1 MARRIWRRAS
11 IHRVFFSLL
20 GFNALLYMAGATFAP
35 YISVYY
41 RSQGISVSEI
51 GILLAIG
58 PLVTLVAQPSWG
70 ILGDKTGRH
79 LSVLRLVIG
88 GSMLAVL
95 SFYLADS
102 FWLYALAAGLMTLF
116 TCGIQPMGDTV
127 VVKEAARRGYRF
139 SSIRMGGTLG
149 YSLTVV
155 LAGGLLKL
163 YPSASFGL
171 TSFLYLAMLLIT
183 FALPKPQGTQAQ
195 GTQAQGAEAPRQKL
209 EIGRLFRNHRVIL
222 IILFAFVFQLG
233 LSFYGAFIGVFVTE
247 ELGYDN
253 SVIGVMQCIA
263 ALSEAPVLL
272 FIDKALR
279 RFRTQTLLVA
289 AGFIMV
295 VRLLLPPLTFSIA
308 GVAVAQALQ
317 GMSFMIMYYSTV
329 MYLNEKLDPSLRG
342 TGMSVLC
349 VVQGGMAALL
359 SNVVG
364 GQLGDRLGLRSSYL
378 LYAGLL
384 LVFMLACCGWLILRK
399 RGKRLPEAA

>member
-1 MARRIWRRAS
+1 MTRRIWRRAS
-11 IHRVFFSLL
+11 IHKVFFSLL
-20 GFNALLYMAGATFAP
+20 GFNALLYMAGATFSP

-58 PLVTLVAQPSWG
+58 PLVSLVAQPTWG

-116 TCGIQPMGDTV
+116 ACGIQPMGDTV

-171 TSFLYLAMLLIT
+171 TSFLYLTMLLIT
-183 FALPKPQGTQAQ
+183 FALPKPQQA
-195 GTQAQGAEAPRQKL
+195 AQGAQTPKQKL
-209 EIGRLFRNHRVIL
+209 ELGRLFRNHRVLL
-222 IILFAFVFQLG
+222 IILFAFAFQLG
-233 LSFYGAFIGVFVTE
+233 MSFYGAFIGVFVTE
-247 ELGYDN
+247 ELGYNN

-272 FIDKALR
+272 LIDKAIR
-279 RFRTQTLLVA
+279 RFRTQTLLVT

-364 GQLGDRLGLRSSYL
+364 GQLGDRLGLRNAYL

-384 LVFMLACCGWLILRK
+384 LLFMLVCCGWLILRK
-399 RGKRLPEAA
+399 RGNRGAI